1 MQLVA
6 LGGAS
11 HDYYVLLRA
20 VLKIEA
26 DGFCGVITVFE
37 VELSGGSQTDR
48 PDDGFCTKF
57 WFVIG
62 MPRNAVAT
70 GSVKIQ

>member
-1 MQLVA
+1 VA
-6 LGGAS
+6 LGGTP
-11 HDYYVLLRA
+11 HDHYVT
-20 VLKIEA
+20 VFEVEA

-37 VELSGGSQTDR
+37 VELPGGSQTDR

-62 MPRNAVAT
+62 MPGNAVAT
-70 GSVKIQ
+70 GSVKVQ